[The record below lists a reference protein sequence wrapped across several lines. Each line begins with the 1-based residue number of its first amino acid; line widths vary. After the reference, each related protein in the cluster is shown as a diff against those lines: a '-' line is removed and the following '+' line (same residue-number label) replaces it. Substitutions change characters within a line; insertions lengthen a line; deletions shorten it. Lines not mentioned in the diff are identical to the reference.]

1 MVLTQGTVEIN
12 VGILDSSTLVS
23 IVQGDHFVLLC
34 LASQP
39 QIYTVQVIFMAI
51 EFSRELFYISDIKD
65 KNVTKIGSSHPSIPP
80 KLNLLVRNIIVIK

>member
-23 IVQGDHFVLLC
+23 IVEGDHFVLLC

-51 EFSRELFYISDIKD
+51 KFSRELFYISDITN
-65 KNVTKIGSSHPSIPP
+65 KNVTKIGSSQPSIPP
-80 KLNLLVRNIIVIK
+80 KLNLLRNIIVIK